1 MIRLLYRFIEPS
13 GGCILING
21 QDICAVDLDSL
32 RKAIAIVPQESVLFH
47 NTIGYNINY
56 GDLSKSNEDVV
67 VAAQMAEIHNSI
79 NRWPKQYDTQVNI
92 ILVLNGIHF

>member
-13 GGCILING
+13 SGSILING
-21 QDICAVDLDSL
+21 QDICAVDLTSL

-56 GDLSKSNEDVV
+56 GDLSKSREEVV
-67 VAAQMAEIHNSI
+67 MAARMAEIHNSI
-79 NRWPKQYDTQVNI
+79 DRWPKQYETQV
-92 ILVLNGIHF
+92 VKVM